1 MVSRWRIPHSWRG
14 HLDPESEVLVLTI
27 ASTALAGLGLA
38 LILMGALPAAP
49 AAAPVTTGRPV
60 AAPGPTGEHRSD
72 KLGRSL
78 PLSLDIPTIGVH
90 TRLMTLGLNRDGT
103 VEVPP
108 VTRTAPAG
116 WYKNLSTPGEAGPA
130 VILGHVDAERGGPAV
145 FYRLKELK
153 KGDDLSIDRA
163 DGRTAYFTVR
173 SVARYPRTDFPTDAV
188 YGSRPDAE
196 LRLVTCGGSFDPI
209 QRHYRDNVVV
219 YATMTGSTPTST
231 PGSLVG

>member
-1 MVSRWRIPHSWRG
+1 MR
-14 HLDPESEVLVLTI
+14 
-27 ASTALAGLGLA
+27 
-38 LILMGALPAAP
+38 
-49 AAAPVTTGRPV
+49 
-60 AAPGPTGEHRSD
+60 
-72 KLGRSL
+72 
-78 PLSLDIPTIGVH
+78 
-90 TRLMTLGLNRDGT
+90 
-103 VEVPP
+103 
-108 VTRTAPAG
+108 
-116 WYKNLSTPGEAGPA
+116 
-130 VILGHVDAERGGPAV
+130 
-145 FYRLKELK
+145 
-153 KGDDLSIDRA
+153 DDLSIDRA